1 MRFHDAPPDSRIP
14 AHRARLST
22 TRLRRKRNIATTVS
36 PIATRITRFER
47 QFVCRHNEAGQTFRP
62 GLLLGGAAGNRTRV
76 LRHSLK
82 TSPCAVRYVSTWI
95 SQSRKQAE
103 MTIPVAVVCPVQSR
117 DRTERWI
124 PLADARVRAE
134 GLPGLT
140 DTPSLRQR
148 GRSRADWNR
157 RLIGCNDAYGGLLP
171 APARFP

>member
-1 MRFHDAPPDSRIP
+1 MESQGSDQHI
-14 AHRARLST
+14 L
-22 TRLRRKRNIATTVS
+22 
-36 PIATRITRFER
+36 
-47 QFVCRHNEAGQTFRP
+47 C
-62 GLLLGGAAGNRTRV
+62 GAAGNRTRV

-82 TSPCAVRYVSTWI
+82 TSPCAVRYVSTRI

-103 MTIPVAVVCPVQSR
+103 MTIPVAVICPVQSR

-124 PLADARVRAE
+124 PLADARIRAE

-140 DTPSLRQR
+140 DTQSLLRQR
-148 GRSRADWNR
+148 GRSRTDWYR